1 MGKSTPDWQG
11 TFGGTLSFLG
21 NFDLT
26 TMMEFKAGDYV
37 VHDLSGEFRRSS
49 PTIGR
54 NVPNCVS
61 FESTM
66 RNPASTAQ
74 ARLDAAVDWAHE
86 CEGLAPLDGINSINK
101 ADFIR
106 WRELSLTY
114 RAPVSFVERLGLAS
128 ATFSVG
134 ARNLA
139 LWVNGA
145 FKGMDPE
152 NNINGRCDAGLDCN
166 FLDGTDG
173 WQVPI
178 PRRITFSTRVSF

>member
-1 MGKSTPDWQG
+1 
-11 TFGGTLSFLG
+11 
-21 NFDLT
+21 
-26 TMMEFKAGDYV
+26 
-37 VHDLSGEFRRSS
+37 
-49 PTIGR
+49 
-54 NVPNCVS
+54 
-61 FESTM
+61 M

-74 ARLDAAVDWAHE
+74 ARLDAAIDWAHA

-114 RAPVSFVERLGLAS
+114 RAPVSFVESLGLAS
-128 ATFSVG
+128 ATFSLGV
-134 ARNLA
+134 RNIA
-139 LWVNGA
+139 LWVNGD

-152 NNINGRCDAGLDCN
+152 NNINGRCDGGLDCN

>member
-11 TFGGTLSFLG
+11 TFGATVGFLS
-21 NFDLT
+21 NFELNSLF
-26 TMMEFKAGDYV
+26 EFKAGDYV

-54 NVPNCVS
+54 NVLNCVT
-61 FESTM
+61 FEAAMRDPNSTKE
-66 RNPASTAQ
+66 
-74 ARLDAAVDWAHE
+74 ARLDAALDWAHQ
-86 CEGLAPLDGINSINK
+86 CEGLAPLDGLNSIDK

-114 RAPVSFVERLGLAS
+114 RVPLSVIERWGLAS
-128 ATFSVG
+128 ASLSFG
-134 ARNLA
+134 ARNIA
-139 LWVNGA
+139 LWVNSA

-152 NNINGRCDAGLDCN
+152 NNINGRCDGGLDCN
-166 FLDGTDG
+166 FLDATDG

-178 PRRITFSTRVSF
+178 PRRFTFSTRVSF